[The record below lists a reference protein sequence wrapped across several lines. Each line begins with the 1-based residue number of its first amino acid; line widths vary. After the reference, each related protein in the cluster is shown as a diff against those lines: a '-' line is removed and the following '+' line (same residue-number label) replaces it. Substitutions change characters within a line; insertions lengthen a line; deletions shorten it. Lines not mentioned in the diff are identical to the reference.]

1 MYDMYCVK
9 HMSPKTVT
17 IPDNTHKR
25 IIKYKARLTSMDGKQ
40 RTIGDGIEDLFNE
53 AEWLSKLQAAYA
65 EADKLNE
72 EAKKS
77 GKIVL
82 ATQGADVALAVLKA
96 YIQHVK
102 ERSK

>member
-1 MYDMYCVK
+1 
-9 HMSPKTVT
+9 MSPKTVT

-25 IIKYKARLTSMDGKQ
+25 IIKFKARLTSMDGKQ

-53 AEWLSKLQAAYA
+53 AEWLPKLESAYID
-65 EADKLNE
+65 ADKLCE
-72 EAKKS
+72 EAKQS

-82 ATQGADVALAVLKA
+82 ALQAADKALRGLRE